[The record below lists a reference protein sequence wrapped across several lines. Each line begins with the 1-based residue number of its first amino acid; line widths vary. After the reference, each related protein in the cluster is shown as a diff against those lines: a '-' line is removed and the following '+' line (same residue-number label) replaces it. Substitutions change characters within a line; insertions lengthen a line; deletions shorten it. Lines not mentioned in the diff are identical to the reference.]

1 MLSHGA
7 YALKILEKDG
17 MAGCNSCQTPM
28 EHRLKL
34 SKNSSEPLVDA
45 TKYHSLVGSLRYLV
59 NTCPDLAFSVGY
71 VSRFLA
77 EPHEDHMMAV
87 KHILWYLTGTMNW
100 GLNFKRGQE
109 RAVLIGFTDSDFAGD
124 VDSRKS
130 TSGVIFFLNQSPMTW

>member
-1 MLSHGA
+1 MVLCLGQGA
-7 YALKILEKDG
+7 YALKILEKAR

-28 EHRLKL
+28 EHQLKL
-34 SKNSSEPLVDA
+34 SKNSYEPIEDA
-45 TKYHSLVGSLRYLV
+45 TKYHSLIGSLRYFV

-71 VSRFLA
+71 ASRFLA

-87 KHILWYLTGTMNW
+87 KHILQYLVGIVNE

-109 RAVLIGFTDSDFAGD
+109 QAVLIGFTDSDFAGD

-130 TSGVIFFLNQSPMTW
+130 TSGVIFFLN